1 MKEYLNAQNKM
12 NESIIE
18 NVFSSDELHRFS
30 KSDSRWVENRRKF
43 LVKSSEFPFISLDS
57 LLKLNTVCI
66 SHMQKIYAL
75 LPPNSPKTLFYACY
89 QSTYISLI
97 SE

>member
-1 MKEYLNAQNKM
+1 MKEYLKAQNKI
-12 NESIIE
+12 NESVIE
-18 NVFSSDELHRFS
+18 NVP
-30 KSDSRWVENRRKF
+30 RRKQKEKF
-43 LVKSSEFPFISLDS
+43 LLKSSEFSFISLDS

-66 SHMQKIYAL
+66 SHIQKIYAL